1 MEEMNFKKGRK
12 MQISRVNS
20 ATFKQNETS
29 SNSKPKQKLNLA
41 KITGYSCLGCGL
53 GSIIA
58 VKTKNLKLHKSL
70 AYLAGALAII
80 HTGIIE
86 YYHHKF
92 KK

>member
-1 MEEMNFKKGRK
+1 
-12 MQISRVNS
+12 MQINKVNS
-20 ATFKQNETS
+20 ITFKQNETS
-29 SNSKPKQKLNLA
+29 KNPKPKLNLA
-41 KITGYSCLGCGL
+41 KITGYGCLTSGM

-58 VKTKNLKLHKSL
+58 AKTKNLNLHKNL
-70 AYLAGALAII
+70 AYIAGALAII